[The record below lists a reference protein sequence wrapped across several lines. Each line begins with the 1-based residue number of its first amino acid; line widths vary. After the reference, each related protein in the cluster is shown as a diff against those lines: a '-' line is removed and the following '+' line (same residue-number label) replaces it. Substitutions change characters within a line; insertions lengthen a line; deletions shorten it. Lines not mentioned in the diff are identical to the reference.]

1 MPFPSIQLA
10 GMSITIQIKRK
21 IQASSTYHTK
31 RLEPMMLPSLL
42 LVLVMKVVVDKLR
55 REGMLL
61 MAGFG
66 SRSAVG

>member
-1 MPFPSIQLA
+1 
-10 GMSITIQIKRK
+10 
-21 IQASSTYHTK
+21 
-31 RLEPMMLPSLL
+31 MMLPSLL